1 MKGGS
6 ESHEARKALF
16 QLGIKRGTLTL
27 DEIDR
32 ALPPGSLS
40 PAERWLLF
48 YSLRAAGV
56 EILDRGGD
64 LGRRAAR
71 AAGRAYARPVRA
83 RRAAHGAR
91 TDLTRPGGCLGSPPE
106 VATTWPKNAR
116 TRPPAAASLR

>member
-1 MKGGS
+1 MMKHGS

-16 QLGIKRGTLTL
+16 QLGIRRGHLSL

-56 EILDRGGD
+56 DIRDRE
-64 LGRRAAR
+64 
-71 AAGRAYARPVRA
+71 
-83 RRAAHGAR
+83 GA
-91 TDLTRPGGCLGSPPE
+91 TVEANGEPPGGLPPG
-106 VATTWPKNAR
+106 P
-116 TRPPAAASLR
+116 

>member
-1 MKGGS
+1 MTHGS

-16 QLGIKRGTLTL
+16 QHGIRRGTLTL

-56 EILDRGGD
+56 EILDREG
-64 LGRRAAR
+64 AAVDVPR
-71 AAGRAYARPVRA
+71 EP
-83 RRAAHGAR
+83 
-91 TDLTRPGGCLGSPPE
+91 PGGHTPGP
-106 VATTWPKNAR
+106 
-116 TRPPAAASLR
+116 